1 MNQKDF
7 QTFKNDFAEFHLP

>member
-7 QTFKNDFAEFHLP
+7 KI